1 MALAAIPAII
11 SIATAA
17 GSAVA
22 QANAGDVAN
31 RQAEQEAILAGYRRR
46 DEARRATL
54 AAGAQRALGR
64 QYQAAGV
71 AAAGAGGVSSTS
83 GSTADLIAA
92 SVVRAEQNAQTIG
105 SNARRADWAMGAEQ
119 EQILAGGRR
128 ARRSSMLT
136 AIGTGARGAMSGI
149 GEVVGAYGAY

>member
-17 GSAVA
+17 AGAVA
-22 QANAGDVAN
+22 QAKAGEAANA
-31 RQAEQEAILAGYRRR
+31 QAEQEALLAGYRRT
-46 DEARRATL
+46 DEARRASM

-71 AAAGAGGVSSTS
+71 AAAGAGGVASTS
-83 GSTADLIAA
+83 GSTADLIAK

-105 SNARRADWAMGAEQ
+105 ANSGRADWAAGAEQ
-119 EQILAGGRR
+119 EQILEGGRR

-136 AIGTGARGAMSGI
+136 AIGTGVRGGLSGL